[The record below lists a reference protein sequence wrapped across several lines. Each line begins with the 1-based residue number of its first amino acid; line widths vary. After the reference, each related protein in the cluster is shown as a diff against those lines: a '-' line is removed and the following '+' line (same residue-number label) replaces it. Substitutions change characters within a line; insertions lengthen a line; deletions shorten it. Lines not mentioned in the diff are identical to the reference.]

1 MKPIDGSKIELQNI
15 FEFDNKQITYWQYI
29 DSGIGL
35 LKKFI
40 TYPETEIP
48 DCLALPA
55 TQAPERQIILDVKEK
70 DWNNLDER
78 FGIGAGSLF
87 KYLDDAILLP
97 DHHCWTEY
105 IGNRVKKSKDAVWSI
120 MIEEWCKQCA
130 ESENISHFLEK
141 VRLRLRSAENI
152 H

>member
-1 MKPIDGSKIELQNI
+1 M
-15 FEFDNKQITYWQYI
+15 
-29 DSGIGL
+29 
-35 LKKFI
+35 
-40 TYPETEIP
+40 
-48 DCLALPA
+48 ALPG
-55 TQAPERQIILDVKEK
+55 TQAPERQIILDLKEK

-78 FGIGAGSLF
+78 FGIGAGLLF